1 MENNKKLKNFI
12 KTTIREFLNE
22 QKLREGMGDVKW
34 ASDGGYYSKPEN
46 SITVSKE
53 DANFINSTIEE
64 FKQDIQDPEM
74 VIRVDKSEKGQINWK
89 IIQDLQKNWGVKFEN
104 DNEDIG
110 IDLFWLAPNQ
120 NIQDLMDGLENSW
133 QLFYARIQK

>member
-1 MENNKKLKNFI
+1 MSNEMRKLIDQVKNFG
-12 KTTIREFLNE
+12 KSRVNE
-22 QKLREGMGDVKW
+22 GIGDVKW

-46 SITVSKE
+46 NIIVSKE

-64 FKQDIQDPEM
+64 FKQDIQDSET

-133 QLFYARIQK
+133 QLFYDRVQK